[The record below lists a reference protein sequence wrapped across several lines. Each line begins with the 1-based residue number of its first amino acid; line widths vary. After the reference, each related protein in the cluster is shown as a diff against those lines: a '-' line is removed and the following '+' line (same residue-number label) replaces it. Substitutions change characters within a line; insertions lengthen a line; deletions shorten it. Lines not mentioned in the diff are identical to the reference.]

1 MQKSAELYEKVKL
14 MEIAA
19 DRKAREAAVAEY
31 NKKKDEFKAHIKEL
45 LKFIETFNEENRR
58 ILLTDEAREEED
70 INVKY
75 QKQLNALTEAK
86 NLELITTEKYNEKLN
101 LLNKAYS
108 KEYVDLYTDRYRKEI
123 EDRMNSLEELRAKEN
138 LFFDQRQSELDTKYN
153 KTYTHNAGLGNTFKT
168 AGDIKNERKDRID
181 RANDTL
187 GLKLDFFERDN
198 KRIDQLQK
206 TLKESFD
213 NGLITQ
219 EEYNNEYARLNAE
232 REANDNAAKNA
243 IIANSEEIKQ
253 AKKDEIKDIVAA
265 VQGSFAA
272 LGSLGDAVAQNYKFE
287 ANNSK
292 KSLKEREKAMENYK
306 SIAKIS
312 TVFNTASAAMNA
324 YNSMAGIPV
333 VGPVLGGIAAAAAIA
348 MGILQI
354 KNIENEEISGSDV
367 SSSVSAPSALN
378 TMPVEY
384 TRNLLGDKET
394 DQLNN
399 PIKCYVVESDITN
412 AQTKVAVT
420 ESNASF

>member
-19 DRKAREAAVAEY
+19 DRKAREKAIAEY
-31 NKKKDEFKAHIKEL
+31 NKKKDAFKEHIKEL
-45 LKFIETFNEENRR
+45 LKFIETFNKENRR

-75 QKQLNALTEAK
+75 QKQLDALTEAK

-232 REANDNAAKNA
+232 REANDTAAKNA
-243 IIANSEEIKQ
+243 IVANSEEIKQ

-265 VQGSFAA
+265 VQGSFSA
-272 LGSLGDAVAQNYKFE
+272 LGTLGDAIAETYKFE

-292 KSLKEREKAMENYK
+292 KSLKEREAALDNYK
-306 SIAKIS
+306 TIAKIS
-312 TVFNTASAAMNA
+312 TVFNTASAAMSA

-354 KNIENEEISGSDV
+354 KNIDNEELSNTSGAST
-367 SSSVSAPSALN
+367 SAPSALN